1 MADDLDGLSLE
12 DLRERARSLQQQNDT
27 LAAKQ
32 LYGDAATGGG
42 EPGSGG
48 RARNTDDDGAFV
60 ADFARR
66 FNSKTGRH
74 TAIEPV
80 TKAEVEKYVRI
91 VSGTHLTQTLSENS
105 QSFRR
110 AGLTSEVVRAARERK

>member
-48 RARNTDDDGAFV
+48 RARNTSDDGAFV

-74 TAIEPV
+74 QAGEPV
-80 TKAEVEKYVRI
+80 TTAEITKYVRI
-91 VSGTHLTQTLSENS
+91 ISGAHMAQTLSENS
-105 QSFRR
+105 QSFKR
-110 AGLTSEVVRAARERK
+110 AGIGPDQMRAARERK

>member
-1 MADDLDGLSLE
+1 MPDDLDGLSLE
-12 DLRERARSLQQQNDT
+12 ELRERARTLQEQNDQ

-42 EPGSGG
+42 DPGSG
-48 RARNTDDDGAFV
+48 RARNTDDDAAFLQ
-60 ADFARR
+60 DFARR

-74 TAIEPV
+74 QALEPV
-80 TKAEVEKYVRI
+80 TKAEVEKYVR
-91 VSGTHLTQTLSENS
+91 VVTGAHLTQQLAETS

-110 AGLTSEVVRAARERK
+110 AGITVDTVRKSRERR

>member
-1 MADDLDGLSLE
+1 MADDLDGLNLE
-12 DLRERARSLQQQNDT
+12 QLRERAKELQQQNDT

-42 EPGSGG
+42 EPGSAG
-48 RARNTDDDGAFV
+48 RARNSDDDAAFV
-60 ADFARR
+60 QDFSRR

-74 TAIEPV
+74 QAGEPV
-80 TKAEVEKYVRI
+80 TTAEVTKYVRI
-91 VSGTHLTQTLSENS
+91 LTGAHLTQQLAENS

-110 AGLTSEVVRAARERK
+110 AGLTSDVVRAARERR